1 MAVRIDSPNPYAGV
15 TRGSAIKTTLLIIAG
30 FMVFGIIGI
39 IGVGNYHAATE
50 SGSRNYYCNEAQLPS
65 LESFIRDRAIAD
77 YQGRSAFM
85 ALETDQYKT
94 VQEMKDALPE
104 GYSNAI
110 TDALENG
117 RTEEAKDT
125 HYKHVTRHYVNKKLL
140 PLEDAHHDP
149 DIEHYYVVLT
159 YPDGSCSFGILVE
172 ITDPDN

>member
-15 TRGSAIKTTLLIIAG
+15 TWGSAIKTTLLIIAG

-50 SGSRNYYCNEAQLPS
+50 SASVNYYCNEAQLPS
-65 LESFIRDRAIAD
+65 LEKFIRDRAISK
-77 YQGRSAFM
+77 YQGNSGYM
-85 ALETDQYKT
+85 ALETDKYKT
-94 VQEMKDALPE
+94 VQDMKDALPE

-125 HYKHVTRHYVNKKLL
+125 NYKPVTRYYVNKKLL
-140 PLEDAHHDP
+140 PLEDTCHDP

-159 YPDGSCSFGILVE
+159 YPDGSCRFGILVE